1 MKSSRFSLVCAVSLS
16 VIAAVGLSGCAGAVI
31 GAGATVGSAA
41 VDERGVVGSATDVRI
56 RSEINTGWA
65 KIDTFGFTN
74 VGLLIRG
81 GRVVLT
87 GTVDSA
93 DRYRQAV
100 DVVKGIKGVTDI
112 YVHVRVA
119 ESGVVAFASD
129 ASTVAEMR
137 KKIFFDKSIVSL
149 NYDLDVSDS
158 TLYILGIAQDEGEH
172 QRVLAQAR
180 TISGLRQIVDYI
192 ITKDQY
198 QKSLHTGGGQA
209 APQASQPTEASPAEP
224 AVPDAPMPLQ
234 PASPPVRS
242 APVEVQPL

>member
-16 VIAAVGLSGCAGAVI
+16 VVAAAALSGCAGAVI
-31 GAGATVGSAA
+31 GAGATVGGAA
-41 VDERGVVGSATDVRI
+41 VDERGVVGTGTDMRI

-100 DVVKGIKGVTDI
+100 EVVKGIKGVTDI

-119 ESGVVAFASD
+119 SSGVIAFAGD

-149 NYDLDVSDS
+149 NYDIDVSDS

-198 QKSLHTGGGQA
+198 QKSLHAGAGQA
-209 APQASQPTEASPAEP
+209 APQTSQPVEAAPAEP
-224 AVPDAPMPLQ
+224 AAPDAPMMLQ
-234 PASPPVRS
+234 PASPVRS

>member
-16 VIAAVGLSGCAGAVI
+16 VVAAVALTGCAGAVI
-31 GAGATVGSAA
+31 GAGASVGTAA
-41 VDERGVVGSATDVRI
+41 VDERGVVGTATDVRI

-100 DVVKGIKGVTDI
+100 EAVKGVKGVTDI
-112 YVHVRVA
+112 YVHIRVA
-119 ESGVVAFASD
+119 ESGVVKFAED

-149 NYDLDVSDS
+149 NYDIDVSAG
-158 TLYILGIAQDEGEH
+158 TLYLLGIAQDEAEH

-180 TISGLRQIVDYI
+180 TLSGIRQIVDYI
-192 ITKDQY
+192 ITKEQY
-198 QKSLHTGGGQA
+198 QKSLKTGAGQSAPQGGQPVEA
-209 APQASQPTEASPAEP
+209 APADPAAPEP
-224 AVPDAPMPLQ
+224 PMPLQ